1 MTNSNNILKNAYE
14 NQYAIPQFNITN
26 LEWVKFILEKCNEM
40 RSPVILGASEGA
52 IKYMGGYKVTYAV
65 VDALIKELNITIPV
79 VLHLDHGTTIE
90 SCKKAV
96 DAGFNSVMIDASKY
110 DLIENIR
117 ITKEVVD
124 YAHKNNVSVEAE
136 VGAIGGIEDN
146 IAANIRYADVDECLR
161 FVNETNVNSFA
172 PALGTVHGFF
182 KGELN
187 IDFERM
193 KEIKEIT
200 NMPLVLHGGTGVGDD
215 LITRSIENGI
225 SKINIDTELKSNWNL
240 AVREFIK
247 NNEKEY
253 DPRKIISSGE
263 SAIKNI
269 IEKKINLFRS
279 NNRV

>member
-1 MTNSNNILKNAYE
+1 MTNSNNILKNARE

-52 IKYMGGYKVTYAV
+52 IKYMGGYRVTYAL
-65 VDALIKELNITIPV
+65 VDAMIKELNITIPV

-96 DAGFNSVMIDASKY
+96 DAGFTSVMIDSSKY
-110 DLIENIR
+110 ELTENIR

-124 YAHKNNVSVEAE
+124 YAKTKDVSVEAE
-136 VGAIGGIEDN
+136 VGSIGGIEDN
-146 IAANIRYADVDECLR
+146 IIANIRYADVEECLR
-161 FVNETNVNSFA
+161 FVNETEVNSFA

-193 KEIKEIT
+193 KKIKEIT
-200 NMPLVLHGGTGVGDD
+200 NIPLVLHGGTGVGDE

-225 SKINIDTELKSNWNL
+225 SKINIDTELKSAWNI
-240 AVREFIK
+240 AVRDFIK

-263 SAIKNI
+263 LAIKNV

-279 NNRV
+279 NNKV